1 VEVIRRGNS
10 VVGGRASVGRLG
22 EDEMRNQARHLGGS
36 HFSFPEAGNES
47 GQCWLSSHVVRVCT
61 AKIVAGGSLKVKC
74 GQDSALGSG

>member
-1 VEVIRRGNS
+1 VEVIRRGTS

-47 GQCWLSSHVVRVCT
+47 GQCWPSSRAWPPMVVGKG
-61 AKIVAGGSLKVKC
+61 AY
-74 GQDSALGSG
+74 